1 MMYQQQLQKALKEK
15 QLIPQT
21 LGTLII
27 FNSEQIVNGIKQ
39 RWAFGKSSDGGII
52 GQYRNSEYQA
62 FKVQT
67 NPRAGGNVDLTLTG
81 ALGNNL
87 MIKKKGTITYEIIS
101 IDSKFKAISR
111 KYGLNQFN
119 LDQQQQDEL
128 FDMLILMTIEQY
140 YENVWANV

>member
-39 RWAFGKSSDGGII
+39 RWKFGKSSDGDII
-52 GQYRNSEYQA
+52 GQYLNSEYQA
-62 FKVQT
+62 FKVDF

-101 IDSKFKAISR
+101 IDSKFEAISR
-111 KYGLNQFN
+111 KYGLKQFN

-140 YENVWANV
+140 YENVWVNA